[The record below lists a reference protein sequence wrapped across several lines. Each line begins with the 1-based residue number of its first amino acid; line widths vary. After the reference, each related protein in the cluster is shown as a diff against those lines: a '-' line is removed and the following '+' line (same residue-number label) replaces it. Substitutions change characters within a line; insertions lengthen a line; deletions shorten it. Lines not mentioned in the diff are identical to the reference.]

1 MDLENE
7 YNHEKFFNYSLD
19 LHAIQKMDGII
30 LQINQSFQ
38 RIMGWTNEDLKG
50 RTHFHLLHPEDVE
63 SSLKEFEQLNEGVS
77 HLSIQNRCRCADGT
91 YKYFSWTA
99 FPDLESDRIYVT
111 GRDITDIIES
121 NQKISKLASDLEEAN
136 NKLLEQASTDPLT
149 KLKNRRSFNE
159 EINHLIR
166 FGQHQEKSISLM
178 MIDVD
183 HFKDYNDKFG
193 HPAGDRILIRL
204 AEVFTET
211 LRSCDLVARF
221 GGEEFVVAL
230 SDTNEEKA
238 VEVAERLMANV
249 KKKSWENSPITISVG
264 ITTLNFNGP
273 VPIYH
278 TDLSTGIIEDA
289 DRALYRSKANGRNQA
304 THSSQLKTENQT
316 SVRKN

>member
-1 MDLENE
+1 MDHENE

-19 LHAIQKMDGII
+19 LHAIQRMDGVV

-99 FPDLESDRIYVT
+99 FPDLESGRIYVT

-121 NQKISKLASDLEEAN
+121 NQKINKLASDLEEAN

-149 KLKNRRSFNE
+149 KLKNRRAFNE

-166 FGQHQEKSISLM
+166 LGQRQEKSISLM

-193 HPAGDRILIRL
+193 HPAGDRVLIRL
-204 AEVFTET
+204 SEVFMET
-211 LRSCDLVARF
+211 LRTCDLIARF

-238 VEVAERLMANV
+238 VEVAERLMTNV
-249 KKKSWENSPITISVG
+249 KKQSWENSPITISVG
-264 ITTLNFNGP
+264 ITTLNFNDSA
-273 VPIYH
+273 PIYH
-278 TDLSTGIIEDA
+278 TDLSTGIIEEA
-289 DRALYRSKANGRNQA
+289 DRALYRSKANGRNQT
-304 THSSQLKTENQT
+304 THSSQLKT
-316 SVRKN
+316 

>member
-166 FGQHQEKSISLM
+166 LGQHQEKSISLM

-264 ITTLNFNGP
+264 ITTLNFNDP

>member
-166 FGQHQEKSISLM
+166 LGQHQEKSISLM

-193 HPAGDRILIRL
+193 HPSGDRILIRL

>member
-38 RIMGWTNEDLKG
+38 RIKGWTNEDLKG

-166 FGQHQEKSISLM
+166 LGQHQEKSISLM

>member
-1 MDLENE
+1 MNHENE

-19 LHAIQKMDGII
+19 LHAIQSMDGVV

-99 FPDLESDRIYVT
+99 FPDLESGRIYVT
-111 GRDITDIIES
+111 GRDITNIIES

-149 KLKNRRSFNE
+149 KLKNRRSFDE
-159 EINHLIR
+159 EVNHLIR
-166 FGQHQEKSISLM
+166 LGERQEKSISLM

-183 HFKDYNDKFG
+183 FFKDYNDKFG
-193 HPAGDRILIRL
+193 HPAGDRVLIQL
-204 AEVFTET
+204 AEVFIET
-211 LRSCDLVARF
+211 LRACDLAARF

-230 SDTNEEKA
+230 PDTNKEKA
-238 VEVAERLMANV
+238 VVIAERLMANV
-249 KKKSWENSPITISVG
+249 KKKSWENSPITISIG
-264 ITTLNFNGP
+264 ITTLNFNDP
-273 VPIYH
+273 APIHH
-278 TDLSTGIIEDA
+278 TNLSTKIIEDA

-304 THSSQLKTENQT
+304 THSSQLKTEST
-316 SVRKN
+316 HKN

>member
-1 MDLENE
+1 M
-7 YNHEKFFNYSLD
+7 KIFNYSLD

-166 FGQHQEKSISLM
+166 LGQHQEKSISLM

>member
-38 RIMGWTNEDLKG
+38 RIMGWTDEDLKG

-166 FGQHQEKSISLM
+166 LGQHQEKSISLM